1 MENVSNMSNVN
12 VVNVN
17 VSGLTKGGK
26 SYFDGGLLSLVAHTI
41 LAYLI
46 IGFTLGICTP
56 YALCILYKWKINH
69 TVIDGHR
76 LKFTG
81 SAIDLFGEWLKWL
94 LLTVVTFGI
103 YSWWVGIKLEQWRVK
118 NTEFAD

>member
-1 MENVSNMSNVN
+1 M
-12 VVNVN
+12 
-17 VSGLTKGGK
+17 
-26 SYFDGGLLSLVAHTI
+26 
-41 LAYLI
+41 
-46 IGFTLGICTP
+46 
-56 YALCILYKWKINH
+56 
-69 TVIDGHR
+69 IDGHR

>member
-1 MENVSNMSNVN
+1 MENVNTNTN

-17 VSGLTKGGK
+17 VSGLVGSTGK
-26 SYFDGGLLSLVAHTI
+26 SKFDGGLASLVAHVI

-46 IGFTLGICTP
+46 TMFTFGICAP
-56 YALCILYKWKINH
+56 WAMCILYGWKINH
-69 TVIDGHR
+69 TIIEGHR

-81 SAIDLFGEWLKWL
+81 KAMDLFGEWLKWL
-94 LLTVVTFGI
+94 LLTIVTFGI
-103 YSWWVGIKLEQWRVK
+103 YGFWVGIKLEQWRVK

>member
-1 MENVSNMSNVN
+1 MENVN

-17 VSGLTKGGK
+17 VSGIASNGK

-41 LAYLI
+41 LAYCI
-46 IGFTLGICTP
+46 IGFTFGICTP